1 MKTLKSLLYV
11 FLAAFLF
18 VGCNDDENFN
28 PGEPEDP
35 DCYSVYFPT
44 QENIGSKE
52 LDPAAPTEM
61 TFTVRRLKSEGAI
74 VVPVAVTSS
83 EEGIFVPSQIEF
95 ADGQE
100 ETTFSIQFPQAE
112 IGTTYKCEVN
122 IEDKKYASVYGEK
135 ATGFAFSVTRVKW
148 NKLTG
153 KGGETKGKWRDDII
167 STLFNT
173 ANPNAEV
180 DVEIYE
186 RADKP
191 GYYRMN
197 PFTQDL
203 IRALFNG
210 TAQACTEPNI
220 IIDATNPD
228 AVWIPYQTTGVTLGG
243 SP

>member
-153 KGGETKGKWRDDII
+153 KGG
-167 STLFNT
+167 
-173 ANPNAEV
+173 
-180 DVEIYE
+180 
-186 RADKP
+186 
-191 GYYRMN
+191 
-197 PFTQDL
+197 
-203 IRALFNG
+203 
-210 TAQACTEPNI
+210 
-220 IIDATNPD
+220 
-228 AVWIPYQTTGVTLGG
+228 
-243 SP
+243 

>member
-135 ATGFAFSVTRVKW
+135 AARPRASGATTSFRRCSIPPTPTPRS
-148 NKLTG
+148 T
-153 KGGETKGKWRDDII
+153 WR
-167 STLFNT
+167 
-173 ANPNAEV
+173 
-180 DVEIYE
+180 
-186 RADKP
+186 
-191 GYYRMN
+191 
-197 PFTQDL
+197 FTS
-203 IRALFNG
+203 G
-210 TAQACTEPNI
+210 P
-220 IIDATNPD
+220 TNP
-228 AVWIPYQTTGVTLGG
+228 VTTA
-243 SP
+243 